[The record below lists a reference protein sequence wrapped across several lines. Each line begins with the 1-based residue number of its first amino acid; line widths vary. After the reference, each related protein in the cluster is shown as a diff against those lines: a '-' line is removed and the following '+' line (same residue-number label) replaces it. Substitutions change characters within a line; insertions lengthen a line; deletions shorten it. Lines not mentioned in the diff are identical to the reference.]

1 MRKIREILLTLLA
14 GILVASCAQGG
25 EKLERIEGKKVLM
38 IIASTN
44 FRDEEYKEPR
54 EILEAQGA
62 KVTVAS
68 STLKGCRGMLG
79 LYVQP
84 DILLNQVKVKDYD
97 GILFI
102 GGSGASEYW
111 DSKIAHEIAQE
122 AVRQDKVLGAIC
134 IAPLTLANAG
144 VLKGKRATVWPS
156 EGIKIR
162 NLGAQYIPSS
172 VQVDG
177 KIITADG
184 PKSAKAF
191 GEAIVKALSGK

>member
-1 MRKIREILLTLLA
+1 
-14 GILVASCAQGG
+14 
-25 EKLERIEGKKVLM
+25 M
-38 IIASTN
+38 IIASSN

-79 LYVQP
+79 LFVQP
-84 DILLNQVKVKDYD
+84 DILLSQIRVEDYD
-97 GILFI
+97 AILFI

-111 DSKIAHEIAQE
+111 DSKIAHSIAQE
-122 AVRQDKVLGAIC
+122 AVKQNKVLGAIC
-134 IAPLTLANAG
+134 IAPVTLANAG
-144 VLKGKRATVWPS
+144 VLTGKKVTVWPS

-177 KIITADG
+177 KIITANG
-184 PKSAKAF
+184 PKSAKTF
-191 GEAIVKALSGK
+191 GEAIVGVLSGK

>member
-1 MRKIREILLTLLA
+1 MKQILLILLT
-14 GILVASCAQGG
+14 GILITGSAQGG

-38 IIASTN
+38 IIASSN
-44 FRDEEYKEPR
+44 FRDEEYKHPR

-68 STLKGCRGMLG
+68 STIDGCRGMLG

-84 DILLNQVKVKDYD
+84 DILLNRVKVEDYD
-97 GILFI
+97 AILFI

-111 DSKIAHEIAQE
+111 DSKIAHTIAQE
-122 AVRQDKVLGAIC
+122 VVKQNKVLGAIC
-134 IAPLTLANAG
+134 IAPVTLANAG

-177 KIITADG
+177 KIVTADG
-184 PKSAKAF
+184 PRSARAF
-191 GEAIVKALSGK
+191 GEAIAKALSGK

>member
-1 MRKIREILLTLLA
+1 MRQVLLTLLA
-14 GILVASCAQGG
+14 GTLITGCVQGG
-25 EKLERIEGKKVLM
+25 EQLERIEEKKVLM
-38 IIASTN
+38 IIASSN

-84 DILLNQVKVKDYD
+84 DILLNQVEVKDYD
-97 GILFI
+97 AILFI

-111 DSKIAHEIAQE
+111 NDKSAHGIVQE
-122 AVRQDKVLGAIC
+122 AVKQDKVLGAIC
-134 IAPLTLANAG
+134 IAPVTLANAG
-144 VLKGKRATVWPS
+144 ALKGKKVTVCPS
-156 EGIKIR
+156 EGIKLR
-162 NLGAQYIPSS
+162 NLGMQYIPSS

-191 GEAIVKALSGK
+191 GEAVVKVLSAE

>member
-1 MRKIREILLTLLA
+1 M
-14 GILVASCAQGG
+14 
-25 EKLERIEGKKVLM
+25 ERIEGKKVLM
-38 IIASTN
+38 IIAPSN

-68 STLKGCRGMLG
+68 STLKGSRGMLG
-79 LYVQP
+79 LFVQP
-84 DILLNQVKVKDYD
+84 DILLNQVEVKDYD
-97 GILFI
+97 AILFI

-111 DSKIAHEIAQE
+111 NDKTAHGIAQE
-122 AVRQDKVLGAIC
+122 AVKQDKVLGA
-134 IAPLTLANAG
+134 PVTLANAG

-162 NLGAQYIPSS
+162 NLGVQYIPSS
-172 VQVDG
+172 VQVDK

-184 PKSAKAF
+184 PKSAKVF
-191 GEAIVKALSGK
+191 GEAIVKTLSGE

>member
-1 MRKIREILLTLLA
+1 MREVLLILLA
-14 GILVASCAQGG
+14 GTLITGYAQGG
-25 EKLERIEGKKVLM
+25 EKLKGIERKKVLM
-38 IIASTN
+38 IIASSN
-44 FRDEEYKEPR
+44 FRDEEYKEPK

-68 STLKGCRGMLG
+68 STLKGCQGMLG

-84 DILLNQVKVKDYD
+84 DILLNQVKVEDYD

-111 DSKIAHEIAQE
+111 DSKIAHKIAQE
-122 AVRQDKVLGAIC
+122 AVKQNKVLGAIC

-144 VLKGKRATVWPS
+144 VLKGKRVTIWPS
-156 EGIKIR
+156 EGIRIR
-162 NLGAQYIPSS
+162 NLGIQYIPSS

-191 GEAIVKALSGK
+191 GEAIVKVLATK

>member
-1 MRKIREILLTLLA
+1 MKQILLILLT
-14 GILVASCAQGG
+14 GILITGSAQGG
-25 EKLERIEGKKVLM
+25 EELERIEGKKVLM
-38 IIASTN
+38 IIASSN

-62 KVTVAS
+62 KVTIAS

-84 DILLNQVKVKDYD
+84 DILLNRVKVEDYD
-97 GILFI
+97 AILFI

-111 DSKIAHEIAQE
+111 DSKIAHGIAQE

-134 IAPLTLANAG
+134 IAPVTLANAG

-177 KIITADG
+177 KVITADG
-184 PKSAKAF
+184 PRSARAF

>member
-1 MRKIREILLTLLA
+1 MLKRAPRESTI
-14 GILVASCAQGG
+14 GG
-25 EKLERIEGKKVLM
+25 EKLARIEGKKVLM
-38 IIASTN
+38 IIASSN

-54 EILEAQGA
+54 EILESQGA
-62 KVTVAS
+62 KVTVTS
-68 STLKGCRGMLG
+68 STLKDCRGMLG
-79 LYVQP
+79 LYAQP
-84 DILLNQVKVKDYD
+84 DILLNQVKVEDYD

-122 AVRQDKVLGAIC
+122 AVKQDKVLGAIC
-134 IAPLTLANAG
+134 IAPVTLANAG

-156 EGIKIR
+156 EGIRIR
-162 NLGAQYIPSS
+162 HLGIQYIPSS

-184 PKSAKAF
+184 PKSAKVF
-191 GEAIVKALSGK
+191 GEAIVKTLSGE

>member
-1 MRKIREILLTLLA
+1 MT
-14 GILVASCAQGG
+14 GILITGCVQGG
-25 EKLERIEGKKVLM
+25 DKLERIEGKKVLV
-38 IIASTN
+38 IIAPSN

-79 LYVQP
+79 LFVQP
-84 DILLNQVKVKDYD
+84 DILLSQVKVEDYD
-97 GILFI
+97 SILFI

-111 DSKIAHEIAQE
+111 NDKTAHGIAQE
-122 AVRQDKVLGAIC
+122 AVKQDKVLGAIC
-134 IAPLTLANAG
+134 IAPVTLANAG
-144 VLKGKRATVWPS
+144 VLKGKRVTVWPS

-162 NLGAQYIPSS
+162 NLGVQYIPSS
-172 VQVDG
+172 VQVDE

-191 GEAIVKALSGK
+191 GEAIVNTLSGNPH